1 MSRQVQELFAS
12 IAPSYDFLNHFM
24 SLSIDKKWR
33 EKALAK
39 IKPNTSG
46 PILDLCAGT
55 LDLTQRLQE
64 IFPKNQ
70 IFSVDFTLPMLEQG
84 KGKLNKQHS
93 SQLLCGDG
101 HHLPLQSE
109 SFDAVI
115 CAFGIRNLEQ
125 REQAAEEIYRIL
137 KPGGQLVVLE
147 FFRPENFLSKL
158 FYQSYGKFI
167 IPWLGGIFSKNRQ
180 AYQYLQ
186 NSILDFFSISEYEDF
201 LSTQHFDKISSSPL
215 SSGIAYCVEAH
226 KKIEKRSFA

>member
-12 IAPSYDFLNHFM
+12 IAPNYDFLNHFM

-33 EKALAK
+33 EKALAMLK
-39 IKPNTSG
+39 TDIQG

-55 LDLTQRLQE
+55 LDLTQRLEE

-70 IFSVDFTLPMLEQG
+70 IISIDFTLPMLQHG
-84 KGKLNKQHS
+84 SSKLKKTHPS
-93 SQLLCGDG
+93 HLVCGDG
-101 HHLPLQSE
+101 HHLPLRSE
-109 SFDAVI
+109 SCDAVI

-125 REQAAEEIYRIL
+125 RQQAAEEIYRIL

-147 FFRPENFLSKL
+147 FFRPANFISKL

-167 IPWLGGIFSKNRQ
+167 MPWLGGIFSKNRQ

-186 NSILDFFSISEYEDF
+186 NSILDFFSIEEYESF
-201 LSTQHFDKISSSPL
+201 LQSHRFERISSSPL
-215 SSGIAYCVEAH
+215 SSGIAYCVEAF
-226 KKIEKRSFA
+226 KVKESTPIS